1 MRTTINQHR
10 KPVWIGSLLGLLT
23 ACILIGQAYAFL
35 WTEQQKANSRNHL
48 FWDSYLNAMY
58 GVDKNWSSV
67 IKQLKEDSDPQRL
80 AGEAGLRLYNADQKL
95 LFDAAASSSSDKE
108 DPAAGRIDLRTV
120 KDGNRTL
127 GYYSLP
133 AAPFHHPEPPF
144 WAAVLAGSLLVG
156 AAAGLYL
163 KRGDNRLQAVLD
175 RILFRLAV
183 LAREDGSEPSFRR
196 GKENGGTDI
205 NARTAEADALL
216 TGIED
221 KLRQMETVRPR
232 MVADLTQELRR
243 PLTVLRSSLEQAQIE
258 EKRLTTDKAAA
269 LFEEVSRMSALVN
282 DMQQLMLAESG
293 HLELER
299 QWFSLRASLDPLIAR
314 LETEAR
320 ASGIELRYSPSREV
334 SLYGDRHKLE
344 QAFGHLL
351 GNAVRLAR
359 SSASVSVTV
368 NDLEVTVTVRDD
380 GAGLTHDEIPHLF
393 ERFYRTAYPSAAA
406 ASEPGLGFGMA
417 LVKQYVEA
425 HNGSVRVTSEAGQG
439 TSFTVRLPIFTGT

>member
-10 KPVWIGSLLGLLT
+10 KPAWIGFLLGLLT

-67 IKQLKEDSDPQRL
+67 IKQFKQDSDPQRL
-80 AGEAGLRLYNADQKL
+80 AADAGLRLYNADQKL
-95 LFDAAASSSSDKE
+95 LFDAAATSSSDKE
-108 DPAAGRIDLRTV
+108 DVTAAGIDLRTV

-156 AAAGLYL
+156 GAAGLYL
-163 KRGDNRLQAVLD
+163 KRGDKRFQTMLD
-175 RILFRLAV
+175 RILFRLSV
-183 LAREDGSEPSFRR
+183 LAREDGSGLSFRR
-196 GKENGGTDI
+196 GKINDGTDI

-216 TGIED
+216 TGVED

-269 LFEEVSRMSALVN
+269 LFEEVSLMSALVN

-344 QAFGHLL
+344 QAFGHLI

-359 SSASVSVTV
+359 SSAAVSVTV

-380 GAGLTHDEIPHLF
+380 GAGLAHDEIPHLF